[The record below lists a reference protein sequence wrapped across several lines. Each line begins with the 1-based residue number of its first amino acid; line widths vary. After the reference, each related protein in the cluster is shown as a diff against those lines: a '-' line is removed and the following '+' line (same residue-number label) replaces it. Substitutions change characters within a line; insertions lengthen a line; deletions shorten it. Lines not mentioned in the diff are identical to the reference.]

1 MEAQG
6 EAGVSE
12 AKKDTQ
18 KPLKT
23 SKSEDL
29 AKQVKE
35 ATHHLVC
42 DEEGGIPGY
51 NPSLLHLMERRQ
63 PLSSVSSLEV
73 HFDLLDLTEL
83 TDTSDQELAE
93 VFVDSEDENHQSPVS
108 QQHHHPFLPRGGGS
122 WICCSKGE
130 AASDKQHH
138 RESDSTK
145 PQLKMDHP
153 EQPAALRGCGQ
164 RRSEDT
170 ETDNNTAQQ

>member
-108 QQHHHPFLPRGGGS
+108 NTTTHFCLEVGAPGYAAVKERQQATS
-122 WICCSKGE
+122 STT
-130 AASDKQHH
+130 
-138 RESDSTK
+138 ES
-145 PQLKMDHP
+145 L
-153 EQPAALRGCGQ
+153 
-164 RRSEDT
+164 
-170 ETDNNTAQQ
+170 TAPNPN